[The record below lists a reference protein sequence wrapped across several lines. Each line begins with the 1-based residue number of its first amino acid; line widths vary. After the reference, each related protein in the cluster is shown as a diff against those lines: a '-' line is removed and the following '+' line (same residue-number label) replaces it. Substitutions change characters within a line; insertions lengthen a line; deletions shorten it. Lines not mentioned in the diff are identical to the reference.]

1 MREREVL
8 CVSGPGLKL
17 GPFHPLPGADV
28 QKRKVLLCWQ
38 CLTQILIPGWQRWH
52 LHYPAPVVTS
62 PVAIQSLFIE
72 RVKGLERCWGKVT
85 EPGKGTEMSLKG
97 TRRESGGKE
106 TKEGQGS

>member
-1 MREREVL
+1 M
-8 CVSGPGLKL
+8 
-17 GPFHPLPGADV
+17 
-28 QKRKVLLCWQ
+28 
-38 CLTQILIPGWQRWH
+38 
-52 LHYPAPVVTS
+52 VTS